1 MKKIA
6 TSMLA
11 AMVLTIAA
19 HASGPVQFST
29 ERHALRGEAW
39 AEEALATDF
48 ATGVGEPKDP
58 LEAAALYALAAR
70 QGMTCPSCLR
80 REERRL
86 TMAQRRL
93 VQGISNGMAVRKRRS

>member
-6 TSMLA
+6 VSILT
-11 AMVLTIAA
+11 AMALTIAA
-19 HASGPVQFST
+19 DASGSVQFST

-70 QGMTCPSCLR
+70 QGMMCSLCLR

-93 VQGISNGMAVRKRRS
+93 VHDISSGSAVRKGRI